1 MSAAVRFAL
10 VLALVSTF
18 TFVKTWP
25 QNNADAELYRQRQ
38 RQAASGQDRNIPRNQ
53 PFQSSYNS
61 DQPGLSQARRDD
73 STSKIGL
80 WDQFGN
86 NVTNIHAQTI
96 GIDSQETVNRG
107 RQGTSEA
114 PWFNS
119 STQRTVS
126 NNSHSHQDMVPAI
139 RTSELHGQNSTTRSD
154 PRTSTTRSVPRIPAC
169 NASSASRTNKQ
180 GQSAGARSPELH
192 AVSRGNR
199 RVATHSASQKAQA
212 LSNSNESLDKSEESR
227 FQTNFPKVSFSE
239 NNHRLQEENIKNKSR
254 TVVFQSRTQP
264 LLNLTGNND
273 NFRENISTVKNF
285 QNTSNISMNNSSTLS
300 VQGRIVTP
308 VIIRGTRPDI
318 STDVREWE
326 GIAAA
331 TAGPSSSEFKGD
343 SATSAEASG
352 GAIVFPDAKF
362 KPRLTGNK
370 APECAKGTTFCT
382 EAENYPLPQLSS
394 ILQNEINYKEY
405 FGVDKE
411 EAVTDDEI
419 RQRIGPV
426 DGDPLCRSQEKLI
439 FPKIAQNKD
448 DEWMFVVNLDK
459 DYVQGVRIEVCE
471 KEASPCQLSEG
482 FPPGYTT
489 YCRQKYIYR
498 KLLAVG
504 DDGKPAPDSFK
515 LPSCCACYYRKT
527 SIGNR
532 ILSANSSAISKPQG

>member
-10 VLALVSTF
+10 VLALVSTVGAGKVWDSYDQQILRLHFTLSFNHIFLSRF

-38 RQAASGQDRNIPRNQ
+38 RQAAS
-53 PFQSSYNS
+53 
-61 DQPGLSQARRDD
+61 
-73 STSKIGL
+73 
-80 WDQFGN
+80 
-86 NVTNIHAQTI
+86 
-96 GIDSQETVNRG
+96 
-107 RQGTSEA
+107 
-114 PWFNS
+114 
-119 STQRTVS
+119 
-126 NNSHSHQDMVPAI
+126 
-139 RTSELHGQNSTTRSD
+139 
-154 PRTSTTRSVPRIPAC
+154 
-169 NASSASRTNKQ
+169 
-180 GQSAGARSPELH
+180 
-192 AVSRGNR
+192 
-199 RVATHSASQKAQA
+199 
-212 LSNSNESLDKSEESR
+212 
-227 FQTNFPKVSFSE
+227 
-239 NNHRLQEENIKNKSR
+239 
-254 TVVFQSRTQP
+254 
-264 LLNLTGNND
+264 
-273 NFRENISTVKNF
+273 
-285 QNTSNISMNNSSTLS
+285 
-300 VQGRIVTP
+300 
-308 VIIRGTRPDI
+308 
-318 STDVREWE
+318 
-326 GIAAA
+326 
-331 TAGPSSSEFKGD
+331 GD